1 MKFRTL
7 ITALAPLSAAALPAC
22 QSLSDMPG
30 ALDPH
35 PNPNAIR
42 DIGLPGTGDR
52 QEMPAAAAVL
62 PTGDARQEELTYGTA
77 RFFDPASD
85 APASGADGHS
95 DEGKSFV
102 FRDAP
107 IDAVLNQVLGEGF
120 GLNYAID
127 PSIGGTLTL
136 RLDGISTPEEAV
148 AGLGAA
154 LRLQGIDISQQNGT
168 VLVAQAGRTGS
179 GAGAPIFLGASD
191 TLPSGTSLAVLQLRF
206 ASVDEVTKIAGT
218 MLPPETIRYSDEAR
232 GFVVL
237 SGQPE
242 NVASAVQLLKS
253 LDVNWLSS
261 VSTALIPIRNARPSE
276 IASDLDP
283 ILSRMG
289 GVSVIPID
297 RLETLMV
304 IARQGESLDQARNW
318 IARLDQDA
326 RPQLM
331 RDILVYEARY
341 VNAEDLLALADG
353 SGPSP
358 ARDFETAAFSSPSGT
373 YAPGQTGSNPAV
385 LASTPSFGSVPAGA
399 SLYAGLS
406 IRVDPGRNAIVARGD
421 TSELQSLSELLS
433 LLDKPKKQVL
443 IQATIVE
450 VSLSDGT
457 SLGVQWDLVQD
468 QLAARFTDTNSGEV
482 AGLYPGVSISY
493 INTDVAAVLNAL
505 ATTSDVEIVSSPRM
519 LVLNNE
525 TAKLQIGDQVPV
537 ITQSAVSVANPDAPI
552 VNSTT
557 YRDTGVILTVT
568 PRIRAGGMVEIDVAQ
583 EVSGVSETTTSNI
596 DSPTISQRSVESVLA
611 VPDGATAVL
620 GGLMSSTRSYSQ
632 TGVPILKNAPVIG
645 AAFRSTNQSKRRT
658 ELVVLIEPTVVLPES
673 PLEDLPARLRA
684 ALIKARQGQVS

>member
-1 MKFRTL
+1 VQFRKL
-7 ITALAPLSAAALPAC
+7 IAVIAPMTVAALPAC
-22 QSLSDMPG
+22 QSIGHLPSAID
-30 ALDPH
+30 
-35 PNPNAIR
+35 PNPNSNSIR
-42 DIGLPGTGDR
+42 DLAPPGNVSSGGPGPDR
-52 QEMPAAAAVL
+52 PSTQADHP
-62 PTGDARQEELTYGTA
+62 RQEELNYGTA
-77 RFFDPASD
+77 RFFEP
-85 APASGADGHS
+85 SGEETTANQNETRADGQN
-95 DEGKSFV
+95 FV

-107 IDAVLNQVLGEGF
+107 IDAVLNQVFGDGF

-127 PSIGGTLTL
+127 PSISGTLTL

-154 LRLQGIDISQQNGT
+154 LRLQGLEITEQNGAF
-168 VLVAQAGRTGS
+168 LVARAGQAGTG
-179 GAGAPIFLGASD
+179 GGNPVFLQSSD
-191 TLPSGTSLAVLQLRF
+191 ILPSGTSLAVLQLRF
-206 ASVDEVTKIAGT
+206 ASVEEVTKIARA
-218 MLPPETIRYSDEAR
+218 MLPPETIRYSDETR
-232 GFVVL
+232 GLVVL

-242 NVASAVQLLKS
+242 EVSAAVQLLKS

-261 VSTALIPIRNARPSE
+261 VSTALIPVENARPSE
-276 IASDLDP
+276 IAADLDP

-289 GVSVIPID
+289 GVSIIPIN

-304 IARQGESLDQARNW
+304 IARQRESLDQARSW

-326 RPQLM
+326 RPQLT

-341 VNAEDLLALADG
+341 VNAEELLALTG
-353 SGPSP
+353 SSGTKAPQNFP
-358 ARDFETAAFSSPSGT
+358 TAAFSSPSGV
-373 YAPGQTGSNPAV
+373 YDPLSGGASEAPLSSVQEMDN
-385 LASTPSFGSVPAGA
+385 VPAGA

-421 TSELQSLSELLS
+421 SSELQSLSELLS
-433 LLDKPKKQVL
+433 LLDKPKRQVL

-468 QLAARFTDTNSGEV
+468 QLAARFTDTSSGEI
-482 AGLYPGVSISY
+482 AGLYPGVSVSY

-525 TAKLQIGDQVPV
+525 TAKLQIGDQVPI

-568 PRIRAGGMVEIDVAQ
+568 PRIRAGGMVEIDVSQ

-611 VPDGATAVL
+611 VPDGSTAIL

-632 TGVPILKNAPVIG
+632 SGIPILKDVPVIG
-645 AAFRSTNQSKRRT
+645 SAFRSTSQTKRRT
-658 ELVVLIEPTVVLPES
+658 ELVVLIEPTVVAPES
-673 PLEDLPARLRA
+673 PAEELPARLRA
-684 ALIKARQGQVS
+684 ALMKARQDQAS